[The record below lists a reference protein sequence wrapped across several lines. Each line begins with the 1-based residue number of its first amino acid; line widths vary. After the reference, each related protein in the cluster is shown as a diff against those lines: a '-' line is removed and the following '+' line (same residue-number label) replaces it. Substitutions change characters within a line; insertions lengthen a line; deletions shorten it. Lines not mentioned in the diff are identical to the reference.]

1 MILLFLLIVYEIRLM
16 MAARAKDMAG
26 RLLCTG
32 MATLIAFQSFA
43 NIAVATGIFPNTG
56 LPLPFISFGKQ
67 FADQYFYWY
76 GACAQCRT
84 AAGTTTLLIPKEGS
98 EYDNWLNCT

>member
-1 MILLFLLIVYEIRLM
+1 MILLFLLIVYECLM

-56 LPLPFISFGKQ
+56 LPLPFISFWKQ
-67 FADQYFYWY
+67 FADQYFI
-76 GACAQCRT
+76 GM
-84 AAGTTTLLIPKEGS
+84 GLV
-98 EYDNWLNCT
+98 LNVGLQRVPRHY

>member
-1 MILLFLLIVYEIRLM
+1 
-16 MAARAKDMAG
+16 MAKK
-26 RLLCTG
+26 
-32 MATLIAFQSFA
+32 AF
-43 NIAVATGIFPNTG
+43 
-56 LPLPFISFGKQ
+56 
-67 FADQYFYWY
+67 DQYFYWY

>member
-1 MILLFLLIVYEIRLM
+1 MSYDGSQGKRY
-16 MAARAKDMAG
+16 AG

-56 LPLPFISFGKQ
+56 LPLPFISFGSSS
-67 FADQYFYWY
+67 
-76 GACAQCRT
+76 
-84 AAGTTTLLIPKEGS
+84 LISIFIGMGLV
-98 EYDNWLNCT
+98 LNVGLQRVPRHY

>member
-1 MILLFLLIVYEIRLM
+1 MILLFLLIVYECLM

-43 NIAVATGIFPNTG
+43 NIAVATGIFP
-56 LPLPFISFGKQ
+56 
-67 FADQYFYWY
+67 
-76 GACAQCRT
+76 
-84 AAGTTTLLIPKEGS
+84 IPDFRFRLSVLEAVR
-98 EYDNWLNCT
+98 

>member
-1 MILLFLLIVYEIRLM
+1 

-43 NIAVATGIFPNTG
+43 NIAVATGIFPSASVYQ
-56 LPLPFISFGKQ
+56 FWKQ